1 MTSVPAVTVVPAVAG
16 GWTHLRSGK
25 VRDLYTNQVGEL
37 LLVASDRI
45 SAFDYVLPTPI
56 PNKGKVL
63 TQLSLFWFDLLADV
77 VRNHLLESAVPIEFD
92 GRAVVVKAL
101 TMFPIEC
108 VARGYL
114 TGSAWVEY
122 QEGMSVCGISLPPG
136 LIYGSKLPQPIFT
149 PARKAEMGDHDEN
162 IDFDRVVE
170 MIGQAQATALRDLTL
185 RLYSVAHDYAATRG
199 IILADTKFE
208 FGTDVHGVITL
219 GDEVLTPDSS
229 RFWAADTWRPG
240 AAQPSFD
247 KQFVRDWLSASG
259 WDRQSSPPELP
270 PEIVVKTQERYEAAY
285 KTLTGK
291 DI

>member
-1 MTSVPAVTVVPAVAG
+1 MTAVPAVAAVAG

-25 VRDLYTNQVGEL
+25 VRDLYTNQAGEL

-45 SAFDYVLPTPI
+45 SAFDYVLPTSI

-77 VRNHLLESAVPIEFD
+77 VRNHLLESEVPIEFD
-92 GRAVVVKAL
+92 GRAVVVKPL
-101 TMFPIEC
+101 IMFPIEC

-114 TGSAWVEY
+114 TGSGWVEY
-122 QEGMSVCGISLPPG
+122 QERQSVCGIKLPAG
-136 LIYGSKLPQPIFT
+136 LVDGSKLPQPIFT

-162 IDFDRVVE
+162 IEFDRTVE
-170 MIGQAQATALRDLTL
+170 MIGQAQAIALRDLTL
-185 RLYSVAHDYAATRG
+185 QLYSVAHDYAATRG

-208 FGTDVHGVITL
+208 FGTDADGVITL

-240 AAQPSFD
+240 RAQPAFD
-247 KQFVRDWLSASG
+247 KQFVRDWLVSSG
-259 WDRQSSPPELP
+259 WDRKSSPPELP

-291 DI
+291 EI

>member
-1 MTSVPAVTVVPAVAG
+1 MTAVPAVAG

-25 VRDLYTNQVGEL
+25 VRDLYTNQAGEL

-45 SAFDYVLPTPI
+45 SAFDYVLPTLI

-77 VRNHLLESAVPIEFD
+77 VRNHLLESEVPIEFD
-92 GRAVVVKAL
+92 GRAVIVKPL

-114 TGSAWVEY
+114 TGSSWVEY
-122 QEGMSVCGISLPPG
+122 QERSSVCGIELPAG
-136 LIYGSKLPQPIFT
+136 LMDGSKLPQPIFT

-162 IDFDRVVE
+162 IDFDCAVE
-170 MIGQAQATALRDLTL
+170 MIGPDPAIALRDLTL
-185 RLYSVAHDYAATRG
+185 QLYSVAHDYAATRG

-208 FGTDVHGVITL
+208 FGTDAGGVITL

-229 RFWAADTWRPG
+229 RFWAADTWQPG
-240 AAQPSFD
+240 GAQPAFD
-247 KQFVRDWLSASG
+247 KQFVRDWLVSSG
-259 WDRQSSPPELP
+259 WDRNSAPPELP